1 MGEFGTWFMTVTK
14 LNPDGSIPLPSEA
27 LERLG
32 LKPGDELWVE
42 VHHNLVAMRPRPT
55 SPSQAGIMDYFG
67 AAKGVFP
74 TPEAV
79 DTFVRT
85 ERDRWR

>member
-1 MGEFGTWFMTVTK
+1 MTVTK
-14 LNPDGSIPLPSEA
+14 LKSDGSVALPLEA
-27 LERLG
+27 LEKLG
-32 LKPGDELWVE
+32 LKPGDELLVE
-42 VHHNLVAMRPRPT
+42 VHDNLVAMRPRQA
-55 SPSQAGIMDYFG
+55 SLSQANVIDYFG

-85 ERDRWR
+85 ERDRWL